1 MSFADQRAA
10 RAERLSTEPLVEL
23 GRRGSFAS
31 DARRSVAEVWGRR
44 ELLGLLIRRELRA
57 RYKDSNLGFAWSLF
71 KPLSQ
76 LLIYYIV
83 IGHFLGAARG
93 IPQFAVFVFSG
104 LTIWTFFLE
113 VVNGGTGS
121 IVANSGLVKK
131 VYLPREIF
139 PLTAVGTASV
149 NAGIQFLVLV
159 AAIVATRSFP
169 DPVHFLYVFPGVL
182 LVAIFGFSL
191 AILLA
196 ALNVYLRDIQH
207 LIEVVTF
214 LLFWAS
220 PIVYSFSFVQSAVP
234 EWVSEIYLANPV
246 TLGVLAFHKGLW
258 AAGASSLTV
267 SNLGLRLAV
276 ALIACC
282 VFLVLAHRVFV
293 RLEGNFAQEL

>member
-1 MSFADQRAA
+1 MSFEDQRVA
-10 RAERLSTEPLVEL
+10 RARRLSAEPLKEL
-23 GRRGSFAS
+23 GRRSS
-31 DARRSVAEVWGRR
+31 LVRDLKRSAQEVWERR
-44 ELLGLLIRRELRA
+44 ELLGLLVRRELRA

-113 VVNGGTGS
+113 VVNGGTGA

-139 PLTAVGTASV
+139 PMTAVGTAAV
-149 NAGIQFLVLV
+149 NSGIQFLVLLV
-159 AAIVATRSFP
+159 AVTVTRSFP
-169 DPVHFLYVFPGVL
+169 KPVDVLYLVPGIAVVAVFS
-182 LVAIFGFSL
+182 FSIAL
-191 AILLA
+191 LLA

-220 PIVYSFSFVQSAVP
+220 PIVYSYSFVEASVP
-234 EWVSEIYLANPV
+234 PWVSEIYLANPV
-246 TLGVLAFHKGLW
+246 TLGVLAFHRGLW
-258 AAGASSLTV
+258 AADDSLHGASH
-267 SNLGLRLAV
+267 LGLRLAV
-276 ALIACC
+276 ALVVSCIC
-282 VFLVLAHRVFV
+282 LIGAHRVFT